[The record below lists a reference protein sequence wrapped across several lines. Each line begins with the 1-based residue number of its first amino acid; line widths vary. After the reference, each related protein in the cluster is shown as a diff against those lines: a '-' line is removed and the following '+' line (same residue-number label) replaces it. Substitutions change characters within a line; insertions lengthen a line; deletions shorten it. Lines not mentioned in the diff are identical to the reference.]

1 MEELNIKELFY
12 EFWQKK
18 YFVLIMLVLGVALGM
33 LYSSFLV
40 TPMYRSVTTLVLS
53 NVSDTNNGTASGAIT
68 QNDLLLNQKLVSTY
82 GEIMKSRT
90 VAKQV
95 IEKLGLKISEDDL
108 INSISVQAKK
118 DTELLEISVS
128 NSDPKTA
135 ADIANTLAEVFTEK
149 VKEVYQIEN
158 VTVIDKAEMDNN
170 PYNVNMP
177 KTAIIFAFGFLII
190 SCLVIFAKVYFNN
203 TIKTPEEIEKAL
215 GLPVLA
221 VIPKFKD

>member
-40 TPMYRSVTTLVLS
+40 TPMYKSVTTLVLS
-53 NVSDTNNGTASGAIT
+53 KVSDSNGESTNGTIT
-68 QNDLLLNQKLVSTY
+68 QNDITLNQKLVSTY

-95 IEKLGLKISEDDL
+95 IDRLGLKVSEEEL
-108 INSISVQAKK
+108 IDSISVQAKK

-128 NSDPKTA
+128 FSNPETA
-135 ADIANTLAEVFTEK
+135 ANIANTLADVFTEK

-158 VTVIDKAEMDNN
+158 VSIIDKAEVNN
-170 PYNVNMP
+170 EAYNVNMT
-177 KTAIIFAFGFLII
+177 KTVIIFAFGFFII
-190 SCLVIFAKVYFNN
+190 SCLVIFIKVYFNN
-203 TIKTPEEIEKAL
+203 TIKGPEDIERIL

-221 VIPKFKD
+221 VIPKYKE

>member
-18 YFVLIMLVLGVALGM
+18 YFVLIMLVFGVAIGM

-95 IEKLGLKISEDDL
+95 IEKLGLKISEEDL

-128 NSDPKTA
+128 NSDPKTQVSFSP
-135 ADIANTLAEVFTEK
+135 TTK
-149 VKEVYQIEN
+149 H
-158 VTVIDKAEMDNN
+158 T
-170 PYNVNMP
+170 
-177 KTAIIFAFGFLII
+177 
-190 SCLVIFAKVYFNN
+190 
-203 TIKTPEEIEKAL
+203 
-215 GLPVLA
+215 
-221 VIPKFKD
+221 

>member
-1 MEELNIKELFY
+1 
-12 EFWQKK
+12 
-18 YFVLIMLVLGVALGM
+18 
-33 LYSSFLV
+33 
-40 TPMYRSVTTLVLS
+40 
-53 NVSDTNNGTASGAIT
+53 
-68 QNDLLLNQKLVSTY
+68 
-82 GEIMKSRT
+82 MKSRT

-177 KTAIIFAFGFLII
+177 KTAAIFAFGFLIV
-190 SCLVIFAKVYFNN
+190 SCLIIFVRVYFNN

>member
-1 MEELNIKELFY
+1 MEELNLKELFY
-12 EFWQKK
+12 EFWKKK
-18 YFVLIMLVLGVALGM
+18 YFVLIMLVFGVAIGM

-40 TPMYRSVTTLVLS
+40 TPMYKSVTSLVLS
-53 NVSDTNNGTASGAIT
+53 KPTTNGDSESGSIT
-68 QNDLLLNQKLVSTY
+68 QSDITLNQKLVSTY

-95 IEKLGLKISEDDL
+95 IDRLDLNVSEEEL
-108 INSISVQAKK
+108 IESISVQSKK

-128 NSDPKTA
+128 FSDPKVA

-158 VTVIDKAEMDNN
+158 VSIIDKAEMDNN

-177 KTAIIFAFGFLII
+177 KTAILFAFVFLVIA
-190 SCLVIFAKVYFNN
+190 CLVIFIRVYFNN
-203 TIKTPEEIEKAL
+203 TIKSPEEIEKTL
-215 GLPVLA
+215 GLPVIA

>member
-82 GEIMKSRT
+82 GEIMKSR
-90 VAKQV
+90 K
-95 IEKLGLKISEDDL
+95 
-108 INSISVQAKK
+108 
-118 DTELLEISVS
+118 
-128 NSDPKTA
+128 
-135 ADIANTLAEVFTEK
+135 
-149 VKEVYQIEN
+149 
-158 VTVIDKAEMDNN
+158 
-170 PYNVNMP
+170 
-177 KTAIIFAFGFLII
+177 
-190 SCLVIFAKVYFNN
+190 
-203 TIKTPEEIEKAL
+203 
-215 GLPVLA
+215 
-221 VIPKFKD
+221 

>member
-1 MEELNIKELFY
+1 
-12 EFWQKK
+12 
-18 YFVLIMLVLGVALGM
+18 
-33 LYSSFLV
+33 
-40 TPMYRSVTTLVLS
+40 
-53 NVSDTNNGTASGAIT
+53 
-68 QNDLLLNQKLVSTY
+68 
-82 GEIMKSRT
+82 MKSRT

-95 IEKLGLKISEDDL
+95 IEKLGLKISEEDL

-177 KTAIIFAFGFLII
+177 KTAAIFAFGFLII

>member
-95 IEKLGLKISEDDL
+95 IEKLGLKISEEDL

-135 ADIANTLAEVFTEK
+135 ADIANTLAEVFT
-149 VKEVYQIEN
+149 
-158 VTVIDKAEMDNN
+158 
-170 PYNVNMP
+170 
-177 KTAIIFAFGFLII
+177 
-190 SCLVIFAKVYFNN
+190 
-203 TIKTPEEIEKAL
+203 
-215 GLPVLA
+215 
-221 VIPKFKD
+221 